1 MPIPQLDKKNKRG
14 EHPKDASEIRK
25 QRAASRSGKNP
36 KASGKKSASAKKN
49 GKTGAKKS
57 SSKGKSEKPKTLK
70 EKIIFPFRRENIVR
84 TLLIAGASAL
94 IVVLIAVISAYA
106 WVSKDLADI
115 SDLDKRA
122 TVSASQIYA
131 SDGTTLLYEV
141 GDNRRIDVTFDEINP
156 YIHQALISLEDRR
169 YYEHNGFDPV
179 GLSRAV
185 FRLVFSGFDLTNA
198 EGASTLT
205 QQFTGNAIS
214 GRASSATTKI
224 GRIKNKVKEM
234 ILAIRVEQRY
244 SKEEVLEFYLND
256 IYFGPN
262 YQGVESAAQSYFE
275 KSAAEVTLSEA
286 AILASMP
293 KNPSILTRD
302 PERLKSRRDY
312 ALTVMVEEEYITQ
325 EEADAAIAEEIPALN
340 ATVTEIHAPHF
351 VFHVLE
357 ELEETYGENT
367 LHRGGLRVTTTLD
380 WDKQEKA
387 EQAVADNIGKVDQ
400 YGGSNAALVSIDA
413 HSGQIKAMVGS
424 RDFFDRE
431 RDGQVNVATSLRQ
444 PGSSFKPLVYL
455 TAFDKG
461 YTPDTQLMDVETDF
475 LTEAE
480 GKYHPRNYDLGERGP
495 VNLRS
500 SLATSLNITAVKLLY
515 LVGVENTLDIAE
527 KFGYTSLGDRSRFGL
542 SLVLGGAEV
551 TLLEHTSTFAT
562 FAREGEKH
570 RVSSILKVEDRD
582 GRVLEEWAD
591 QTDQVLPPESVRM
604 LNAVLSDSGARAGF
618 NALNLNGRQS
628 AAKTGTTN
636 DYRDA
641 WTMGYTPSL
650 ATGVW
655 VGNNDNS
662 EMARGAA
669 GLIVAAPI
677 WNQYMNAVLDGTPA
691 EGFNAASYTAAT
703 EVLGGALEQTVTKKV
718 DSVTGELIPDECL
731 EGYPAEYVGEKE
743 YKEVHNILHYLRKDD
758 IKAGAPEDPR
768 AADPMYEAWE
778 TGVQLWAQ
786 NEERSGE
793 YLSDET
799 PKVDCTLRN
808 TEYNPTVSMRSL
820 VDGES
825 YSKDELVIQAR
836 VKPGTGRT
844 ITTVEYIIDGS
855 VVVDSATEQ
864 SIDRPYTVTSTYEPQ
879 NLTKGDHTVTV
890 KVTDNLGA
898 TASETVNITYTKNE
912 PSGNSFE
919 ENTADES
926 QELETEALTF

>member
-1 MPIPQLDKKNKRG
+1 MPIPQLDKKKDRSKQR
-14 EHPKDASEIRK
+14 PQDASEIRK
-25 QRAASRSGKNP
+25 KRAAARSGKTP
-36 KASGKKSASAKKN
+36 KGAKSKAKGKDAGKKGGKGQNSQNSTGSKSAKKK
-49 GKTGAKKS
+49 GE
-57 SSKGKSEKPKTLK
+57 SKKPKTLK
-70 EKIIFPFRRENIVR
+70 DKLLYPFRRERILKTAGIVVGACVV
-84 TLLIAGASAL
+84 LGLIA
-94 IVVLIAVISAYA
+94 IVSAYA

-141 GDNRRIDVTFDEINP
+141 GDNRRIDVSFEEINP
-156 YIHQALISLEDRR
+156 YIYQALISLEDRR
-169 YYEHNGFDPV
+169 YYDHGGFDPR
-179 GLSRAV
+179 GLTRAITS
-185 FRLVFSGFDLTNA
+185 FVFSGFNTSTA
-198 EGASTLT
+198 QGASTLT

-214 GRASSATTKI
+214 GRASSATTQI
-224 GRIKNKVKEM
+224 GRVQNKIKEL
-234 ILAIRVEQRY
+234 ILAIRVEQKY
-244 SKEEVLEFYLND
+244 SKDEILTFYMND

-275 KSAAEVTLSEA
+275 KSAAEVTLAEA

-302 PERLKSRRDY
+302 SERLKSRRDY
-312 ALTVMVEEEYITQ
+312 ALTVMVEEGYVTQ
-325 EEADAAIAEEIPALN
+325 EEADAAIAEEIPPLN
-340 ATVTEIHAPHF
+340 ATSTEINAPHF

-380 WDKQEKA
+380 WDKQQKA
-387 EQAVADNIGKVDQ
+387 EQAIADNIERVDQ

-413 HSGQIKAMVGS
+413 HTGKIVAMVGS
-424 RDFFDRE
+424 RDFFDRD
-431 RDGQVNVATSLRQ
+431 RDGQVNVTTSLRQ

-461 YTPDTQLMDVETDF
+461 YTPDTRLMDVETDF

-480 GKYHPRNYDLGERGP
+480 GKYHPRNYDLGQRGP

-500 SLATSLNITAVKLLY
+500 SLGTSLNITAVKLLY
-515 LVGVENTLDIAE
+515 LVGVDNTLDVAE
-527 KFGYTSLGDRSRFGL
+527 KFGYSSLADRSRFGL

-551 TLLEHTSTFAT
+551 TLLEHTSAFAT

-570 RVSSILKVEDRD
+570 KLSSIQKVEDRE

-591 QTDQVLPPESVRM
+591 QTEQVLAAESVRT
-604 LNAVLSDSGARAGF
+604 LNSVLSDSGARAGF
-618 NALNLNGRQS
+618 NALNLSGRAS

-641 WTMGYTPSL
+641 WTMGYTPSV

-677 WNQYMNAVLDGTPA
+677 WNQYMNSVLEGTPA
-691 EGFNAASYTAAT
+691 EGFNAASYFAAS
-703 EVLGGALEQTVTKKV
+703 EALGGGIEQTVTKKV
-718 DSVTGELIPDECL
+718 DSITGELIPDECL
-731 EGYPAEYVGEKE
+731 ESYPAEYVAEKE
-743 YKEVHNILHYLRKDD
+743 YKEIHNILHYLHKDNPSG
-758 IKAGAPEDPR
+758 GAPSDPR
-768 AADPMYEAWE
+768 AADAMYEAWE
-778 TGVQLWAQ
+778 TGVVNWTKA
-786 NEERSGE
+786 EERRNE

-808 TEYNPTVSMRSL
+808 TEYNPTVTMRSL
-820 VDGES
+820 VEGES
-825 YSKDELVIQAR
+825 YSKNELVIEAR
-836 VKPGTGRT
+836 IRPGVGRT
-844 ITTVEYIIDGS
+844 IETVEYIIDNS
-855 VVVDSATEQ
+855 ITVDSATGLG
-864 SIDRPYTVTSTYEPQ
+864 IDRPYTITSAYVPDT
-879 NLTKGDHTVTV
+879 LTKGEHTVTV

-898 TASETVNITYTKNE
+898 TATETVTINYTKNQS
-912 PSGNSFE
+912 SGSDAE
-919 ENTADES
+919 DE
-926 QELETEALTF
+926 